1 MSHRPTRTA
10 PAKPAAPAIDASLDP
25 NSPQGILAALGNPPG
40 YKCFRNPKAGGGTAR
55 IPLKSGHAAL
65 VGPTWK
71 PLAPRF
77 HRKAYAQ
84 GLVSHDQAGANAA
97 PVPVDPE
104 AAQRARAGKI
114 SRAIAMLVERR
125 LDGDFTTDGIPSMK
139 AVEAIVG
146 FNCSRAEVTALWAT
160 MKDEA
165 GNDDDATARKAA
177 EAAAAGSFDA
187 DEDGDDVG
195 DAEQDVE

>member
-71 PLAPRF
+71 P
-77 HRKAYAQ
+77 
-84 GLVSHDQAGANAA
+84 LVSHDQAGANAA